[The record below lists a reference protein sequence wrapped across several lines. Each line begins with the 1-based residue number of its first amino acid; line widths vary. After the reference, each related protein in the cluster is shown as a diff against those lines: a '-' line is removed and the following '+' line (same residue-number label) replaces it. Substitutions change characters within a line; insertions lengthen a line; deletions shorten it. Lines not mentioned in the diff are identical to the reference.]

1 MFQISVGNLKISTH
15 DLANMSKDT
24 FVSTY
29 ENDYVGDINDAW
41 ERIKD
46 YTKPFK
52 SIIVKTKKRG

>member
-1 MFQISVGNLKISTH
+1 
-15 DLANMSKDT
+15 MSKDT

-41 ERIKD
+41 ERVKN

-52 SIIVKTKKRG
+52 SIIVKTKKGS